1 MNKFFLRD
9 LDGPDNKFT
18 MYQGW
23 DGDISLTIIDG
34 KGMYH
39 NVRVGIG
46 GNSGDPN
53 ADVKDI
59 KYLKGALQN
68 LMMEFKYQSGEI
80 SQEEIERYRNTPKVL
95 PSLERWYE

>member
-34 KGMYH
+34 KGINH
-39 NVRVGIG
+39 NVRIGIG

-59 KYLKGALQN
+59 KYIKKALRD

-80 SQEEIERYRNTPKVL
+80 SEEEIKKYRNTKI
-95 PSLERWYE
+95 SFINI